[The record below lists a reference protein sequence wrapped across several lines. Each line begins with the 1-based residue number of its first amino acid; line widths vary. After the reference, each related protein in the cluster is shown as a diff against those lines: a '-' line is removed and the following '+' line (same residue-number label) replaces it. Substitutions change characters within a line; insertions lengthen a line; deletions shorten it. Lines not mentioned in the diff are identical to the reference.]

1 MSWLNCLHCLNEST
15 NRLFHAVSSF
25 DISGIF
31 ENADGQMKQREHII
45 LDVVVESFKLLF
57 QEAI

>member
-1 MSWLNCLHCLNEST
+1 
-15 NRLFHAVSSF
+15 VSSF